1 MHKKMEKLLAANNI
15 DARKAEILNVS
26 NGIVLVEI
34 EGKKY
39 KLTGTKKEL
48 ISEEIV
54 KEKPY
59 QNITKTKTPK
69 PRGWHFRPVYVDSE
83 GNVYHKGVIQP
94 ELKGTLDPTP

>member
-15 DARKAEILNVS
+15 DAKKAKILDVS
-26 NGIVLVEI
+26 GGIVLVEI

-39 KLTGTKKEL
+39 RINGTNKEL
-48 ISEEIV
+48 ISEVE
-54 KEKPY
+54 EKPY
-59 QNITKTKTPK
+59 QNVAKTETPK

-83 GNVYHKGVIQP
+83 GNVYHKGVLQP